1 MLQDTITQQDFVAA
15 VETEVRKL
23 ADSVKEEYAGTI
35 QLLSAQFAEQYYK
48 YLNGTTQSDKERA
61 ELNIRHIK
69 ASLTHIS
76 AAVNLDVTD
85 RIISVC
91 EAILTIAI
99 SAAIR
104 AII

>member
-1 MLQDTITQQDFVAA
+1 MIQDAITRQDFVAA
-15 VETEVRKL
+15 VEHEVKAL

-35 QLLSAQFAEQYYK
+35 QLLSAQFAEQYFK
-48 YLNGTTQSDKERA
+48 YLSGTTQSDKERA

>member
-1 MLQDTITQQDFVAA
+1 MLQDAIDKQDFVDA
-15 VETEVRKL
+15 VENEMKKL

-35 QLLSAQFAEQYYK
+35 QLLSAQFAEQYFK
-48 YLNGTTQSDKERA
+48 YLNSVTTSDKERA

-85 RIISVC
+85 RVIAVC
-91 EAILTIAI
+91 DAILTIAI

>member
-1 MLQDTITQQDFVAA
+1 MLQDAITRQDFVAA
-15 VETEVRKL
+15 VEVEVKKL
-23 ADSVKEEYAGTI
+23 ADSVSEEYAGTI
-35 QLLSAQFAEQYYK
+35 QLLSAQFAEQYFK

>member
-1 MLQDTITQQDFVAA
+1 MT
-15 VETEVRKL
+15 
-23 ADSVKEEYAGTI
+23 
-35 QLLSAQFAEQYYK
+35 
-48 YLNGTTQSDKERA
+48 DKERA

-85 RIISVC
+85 RVIAVC

>member
-1 MLQDTITQQDFVAA
+1 MIQDTITRQDFVAA

-23 ADSVKEEYAGTI
+23 ADSVREEYAGTI

-48 YLNGTTQSDKERA
+48 YMNSVTQSDKERA
-61 ELNIRHIK
+61 EQNIRHIK
-69 ASLTHIS
+69 ASLAHIS

-85 RIISVC
+85 RVISVC

>member
-1 MLQDTITQQDFVAA
+1 MLQDAIDKQDFVAA
-15 VETEVRKL
+15 VEVEVKKL

-48 YLNGTTQSDKERA
+48 YLNSVTTSDKERA

-76 AAVNLDVTD
+76 AAVNLDITD

-104 AII
+104 TII